1 MIKLVPKLILFI
13 ILFTALSTSALAQTG
28 TIIGNVIDKTD
39 REPLIGV
46 NIIIRGTS
54 FGTVTDLDGDY
65 EIRSIRP
72 GEYSVEFRY
81 IGYESVL
88 YTGIR
93 VESGQPTTINV
104 ELNSQVITSSE
115 DIVVIGERPIFDV
128 EQSSTGT
135 TFSSDQISVAPVT
148 RVDQVVGMTAGV
160 VRDPTGLYIRGGRA
174 NETGFIVDG
183 VSAQD
188 PLAGTGFGL
197 DLGTSAFS
205 SVEVTTGGV
214 DVEHGNLTSGVV
226 SVQTQDG
233 GDRFAGFFA
242 HKRDNPG
249 RMTGSSANFYSD
261 IYEFNLGGPAPI
273 AGVLLPALGLNL
285 PGNLYFFAA
294 GQVNLSNEFTRKTAD
309 QVSSSLVGN
318 DFWSPRQDNR
328 YSGMLKLTYKI
339 TAGQRL
345 EAAYQRSLTV
355 NQNTRMLQIVG
366 DDVQIR
372 PGYQFFFEQDLDN
385 ANTYAHD
392 SKLAYLKWTHALN
405 NTTFYD
411 VQFSRLFTR
420 LRADA
425 NGRYWRPTTVDG
437 EFNAGSIVQYP
448 ITPFPSG
455 PDFTYV
461 LPGSGFANNGG
472 LAALWHDHFA
482 EEFTFRTNFT
492 KQLLNNTNRIR
503 FGLEMKFME
512 YQWIDISRPWVGA
525 PIQIDENTFSESLRL
540 GSTSDIWNVNPNR
553 GALYV
558 TDQIRYQG
566 LIANLGLR
574 LEYWFPGAYVDNS
587 VDNPLSPIPDQI
599 REEYK
604 SNTYKLFGSRFKMRM
619 LPRINVSFPVRENMV
634 MYFNYA
640 HKTKLP
646 HPTYLYAGLDP
657 FYQDRSF
664 LSNLGNPNLDPE
676 VDISYEIGF
685 RYQVSSNDALNIT
698 AFWSDKYDFITSQR
712 IIVRDATGRDT
723 ERSYRVNGD
732 FARVRGLELSYLKRY
747 SHFLQGNI
755 NATYSRAEGLS
766 STSNDALRD
775 IISGGQDIG
784 NNIETPLAWD
794 RPFDVKG
801 SFIFTWDRKGNPL
814 FGLSP
819 LNQMKLYISG
829 SLRSGIRYTPM
840 NFRGNQRNPI
850 TGREDWRPIYESDP
864 DPTVRFSSIGEA
876 WFMFDMNF
884 QKWFNIGNTRL
895 MATVEITNLF
905 NNKNAAIINPVTG
918 KAYRTDYPESQAD
931 LIALRSDRS
940 FDVPSNIRD
949 PRYQDPR
956 DNNIPAYLN
965 PANFLE
971 QRHIMV
977 GLGINF

>member
-1 MIKLVPKLILFI
+1 MINTLKYIALFMM
-13 ILFTALSTSALAQTG
+13 LWLAGVTQSVAQTG
-28 TIIGNVIDKTD
+28 SITGTVIDKLD

-54 FGTVTDLDGDY
+54 FGTVTDLDGNY
-65 EIRSIRP
+65 EIRNIRA

-81 IGYESVL
+81 IGYETVL

-93 VESGQPTTINV
+93 VIAGQATSINV

-115 DIVVIGERPIFDV
+115 DVVVIGERPIFDV
-128 EQSSTGT
+128 EQSSTT
-135 TFSSDQISVAPVT
+135 TSFSSDMIRAAPVQ
-148 RVDQVVGMTAGV
+148 RVDEVVGMTAGV

-197 DLGTSAFS
+197 DLGTSAFANI
-205 SVEVTTGGV
+205 EVTTGGV
-214 DVEHGNLTSGVV
+214 DVEYGNLTSGVV
-226 SVQTQDG
+226 SVRTQDG
-233 GDRFAGFFA
+233 GDKFAGYFA

-249 RMTGSSANFYSD
+249 KMTSVSSNFFSD
-261 IYEFNLGGPAPI
+261 VYEFSIGGPSPI
-273 AGVLLPALGLNL
+273 TSYLLPAIGINI
-285 PGNLYFFAA
+285 PGKLYFFAT
-294 GQVNLSNEFTRKTAD
+294 GQASVTNEFMRRTAD
-309 QVSSSLVGN
+309 QVQSSMINSTI
-318 DFWSPRQDNR
+318 WSPRQDNR
-328 YSGMLKLTYKI
+328 WSGMLKLTYRI
-339 TAGQRL
+339 SAGKRL
-345 EAAYQRSLTV
+345 EGAYQRSLTV

-372 PGYQFFFEQDLDN
+372 PGYQFFFDQDLDN

-392 SKLAYLKWTHALN
+392 SKLAYVKWTHALN

-411 VQFSRLFTR
+411 MQFSRLFTR

-425 NGRYWRPTTVDG
+425 NGRFWRPTAVDG
-437 EFNAGSIVQYP
+437 EFDAGSIVEYP
-448 ITPFPSG
+448 VSTFPAG

-461 LPGSGFANNGG
+461 LPGPGFANNGG
-472 LAALWHDHFA
+472 LAALWHDHYA
-482 EEFTFRTNFT
+482 EEYTFRSNLT
-492 KQLLNNTNRIR
+492 KHFLNNTNRIR
-503 FGLEMKFME
+503 FGFEMNFME
-512 YQWIDISRPWVGA
+512 YQWIDITRPWVGA
-525 PIQIDENTFSESLRL
+525 PIQIDENTFSETSRL
-540 GSTSDIWNVNPNR
+540 GSTSDIWNVSPSR
-553 GALYV
+553 GAFYL

-574 LEYWFPGAYVDNS
+574 LEYWFPGAYVDRF
-587 VDNPLSPIPDQI
+587 VENPLSPIPQQI
-599 REEYK
+599 RDAYK
-604 SNTYKLFGSRFKMRM
+604 SDTYTLFGNRFKMRL

-712 IIVRDATGRDT
+712 ILVTDATGRDT
-723 ERSYRVNGD
+723 ERSFRVNGD
-732 FARVRGLELSYLKRY
+732 FARVRGIEVSYLKRY
-747 SHFLQGNI
+747 SHYLQGNI

-801 SFIFTWDRKGNPL
+801 SLVFTWDRKGNPL

-819 LNQMKLYISG
+819 LNQFKAYLSG
-829 SLRSGIRYTPM
+829 SFRSGTRYTPM
-840 NFRGNQRNPI
+840 IYRGNQRNPI
-850 TGREDWRPIYESDP
+850 TGREDWRPIYETDP
-864 DPTVRFSSIGEA
+864 DPTNRFSALGDP
-876 WFMFDMNF
+876 WVMFDF
-884 QKWFNIGNTRL
+884 TLQKWFNVGSTRL
-895 MATVEITNLF
+895 MATLEITNLL
-905 NNKNAAIINPVTG
+905 NNRNSAITNPVTG
-918 KAYRTDYPESQAD
+918 KAYKTDYPETQAE
-931 LIALRSDRS
+931 LVALRSDRS
-940 FDVPSNIRD
+940 YDVPSNIRD

-971 QRHIMV
+971 QRHFMF
-977 GLGINF
+977 GLGFNF